1 MKNTALLAL
10 ALTVVPALAS
20 AEITVTGGATLTYG
34 KLDGAFGPNDIKE
47 KGLDGRLNLDFGN
60 GILFGVQVGKID
72 MPVSGTPVSLEGE
85 FIALDAAYK
94 FANGMRVG
102 AYADRLT
109 MGADLS
115 PIDLNLKTNGLS
127 VGYEGQGFDVEAFV
141 GQTSISPPLFGSVD
155 IDNLGVALSYTGQPG
170 LEAGAAWLRADL
182 SAGGAS
188 QNIDFKGVAASYV
201 FKDAFIVYGGIS
213 KADFFISGANFD
225 TTGLGIGYDLG
236 ATTGFGATVSLELA
250 NTDFGAGTD
259 MDAVRLGLTVPFGA
273 KGPALPMNSVAD
285 SILNPRHGAF
295 NAALTSA
302 F

>member
-1 MKNTALLAL
+1 MKKTALLAL
-10 ALTVVPALAS
+10 ALAVVPGLAA

-34 KLDGAFGPNDIKE
+34 KLDGAFGPGDMKE
-47 KGLDGRLNLDFGN
+47 KGIDGRMKLDFGN

-72 MPVSGTPVSLEGE
+72 MPVSGTPVSLQGE
-85 FIALDAAYK
+85 FIALDAAYR

-109 MGADLS
+109 MGIDLS
-115 PIDLNLKTNGLS
+115 PVDLTLKTNGLS
-127 VGYEGQGFDVEAFV
+127 LGYDGQGFDVEAFV
-141 GQTSISPPLFGSVD
+141 GKTSVSPPIGTID
-155 IDNLGVALSYTGQPG
+155 IKNKGVAVSYTGQPG

-182 SAGGAS
+182 SSGGVS

-225 TTGLGIGYDLG
+225 STGLGIGYDLG
-236 ATTGFGATVSLELA
+236 AKTGFSATVSLEVA
-250 NTDFGAGTD
+250 KTDFGFGSD

>member
-10 ALTVVPALAS
+10 ALAVVPALAS

-34 KLDGAFGPNDIKE
+34 KLDGAFGPNDVKE
-47 KGLDGRLNLDFGN
+47 KGLDGRMKLDFGN
-60 GILFGVQVGKID
+60 GLLFGVQVGKID
-72 MPVSGTPVSLEGE
+72 MPVSGTPISLEGE

-109 MGADLS
+109 MGIDLS
-115 PIDLNLKTNGLS
+115 PIDLTLKTSGLS
-127 VGYEGQGFDVEAFV
+127 VGYEGQGFDIEAFM
-141 GQTSISPPLFGSVD
+141 GNTSISPPVLPVD
-155 IDNLGVALSYTGQPG
+155 IDNLGIAMSYTGQPG
-170 LEAGAAWLRADL
+170 LEAGATWLRAEL
-182 SAGGAS
+182 SSGGVS
-188 QNIDFKGVAASYV
+188 ENIDFKGVAASYV
-201 FKDAFIVYGGIS
+201 FKDAFIVYGGMS
-213 KADFFISGANFD
+213 KADFFLGGSDLD
-225 TTGLGIGYDLG
+225 TMGLGLGYDLG
-236 ATTGFGATVSLELA
+236 ATTGFSATVSLELA
-250 NTDFGAGTD
+250 RTDFGTGTD
-259 MDAVRLGLTVPFGA
+259 LDAVRLGLTVPFGA

>member
-10 ALTVVPALAS
+10 ALAVVPGLAA

-47 KGLDGRLNLDFGN
+47 KGLDGRMKLDFGN

-72 MPVSGTPVSLEGE
+72 MPVSGTPISLEGE
-85 FIALDAAYK
+85 FIALDAAYR

-115 PIDLNLKTNGLS
+115 PIDLTLKTNGLS
-127 VGYEGQGFDVEAFV
+127 VGYEGQGFDVEAFM
-141 GQTSISPPLFGSVD
+141 GQTSISPPIGAVD
-155 IDNLGVALSYTGQPG
+155 IDNLGVAVSYTGQPG
-170 LEAGAAWLRADL
+170 LEAGATWLRADL
-182 SAGGAS
+182 SAGGTS

-201 FKDAFIVYGGIS
+201 FKDAFIVYGGMS
-213 KADFFISGANFD
+213 KADFFIAGADLD
-225 TTGLGIGYDLG
+225 TMGLGLGYDLG
-236 ATTGFGATVSLELA
+236 AATGFSATVSLEVA
-250 NTDFGAGTD
+250 NTDFGTGSD

>member
-1 MKNTALLAL
+1 M
-10 ALTVVPALAS
+10 
-20 AEITVTGGATLTYG
+20 
-34 KLDGAFGPNDIKE
+34 KE
-47 KGLDGRLNLDFGN
+47 KGLDGRMKLDFGN
-60 GILFGVQVGKID
+60 GILVGVQVGKID
-72 MPVSGTPVSLEGE
+72 MPVSGTPISLEGE
-85 FIALDAAYK
+85 FIALDAAYR

-115 PIDLNLKTNGLS
+115 PIDLTLKTNGLS
-127 VGYEGQGFDVEAFV
+127 VGYEGQGFDVEAFM
-141 GQTSISPPLFGSVD
+141 GQTSISPPAFGSVD
-155 IDNLGVALSYTGQPG
+155 IDNLGVAVSYTGQPG

-182 SAGGAS
+182 SSGGFS

-225 TTGLGIGYDLG
+225 TTGLGVGYDLG
-236 ATTGFGATVSLELA
+236 AKTGFSATVSLEVA
-250 NTDFGAGTD
+250 NTDFGTGTD

>member
-10 ALTVVPALAS
+10 ALAVVPGLAA

-34 KLDGAFGPNDIKE
+34 KLDGAFGPGDMKE
-47 KGLDGRLNLDFGN
+47 KGIDGRMKLDFGN

-72 MPVSGTPVSLEGE
+72 MPVSGTPVSLQGE
-85 FIALDAAYK
+85 FIALDAAYR

-109 MGADLS
+109 MGIDLS
-115 PIDLNLKTNGLS
+115 PVDLTLKTNGLS
-127 VGYEGQGFDVEAFV
+127 LGYEGQGFDVEAFV
-141 GQTSISPPLFGSVD
+141 GKTSVSPPIGTID
-155 IDNLGVALSYTGQPG
+155 IKNKGVAVSYTGQPG
-170 LEAGAAWLRADL
+170 LEAGATWLRAEL
-182 SAGGAS
+182 SSGGAS
-188 QNIDFKGVAASYV
+188 ENIDFKGVAASYV
-201 FKDAFIVYGGIS
+201 FKDSFIVYGGMS
-213 KADFFISGANFD
+213 KADFFLGGSDLD
-225 TTGLGIGYDLG
+225 TMGIGLGYDLG
-236 ATTGFGATVSLELA
+236 AKAGFSATVSLEVA
-250 NTDFGAGTD
+250 KTDFGTGSD

-295 NAALTSA
+295 NAAMTSA

>member
-1 MKNTALLAL
+1 MKDTALLAL
-10 ALTVVPALAS
+10 ALAVVPGLAS

-34 KLDGAFGPNDIKE
+34 ELDGAFGPGDMKE
-47 KGLDGRLNLDFGN
+47 KGLDGRMKLDFGN

-72 MPVSGTPVSLEGE
+72 MPVSGTPISLEGE
-85 FIALDAAYK
+85 FIALDAAYR

-115 PIDLNLKTNGLS
+115 PIDLTLKTNGLS
-127 VGYEGQGFDVEAFV
+127 VGYEGQGFDVEAFM
-141 GQTSISPPLFGSVD
+141 GQTSISPPILPVD
-155 IDNLGVALSYTGQPG
+155 IDNLGVAVSYTGQPG
-170 LEAGAAWLRADL
+170 LEAGATWLRADL
-182 SAGGAS
+182 SAGGTS

-201 FKDAFIVYGGIS
+201 FKDAFIVYGGMS
-213 KADFFISGANFD
+213 KADFFITGADLD
-225 TTGLGIGYDLG
+225 TMGLGLGYDLG
-236 ATTGFGATVSLELA
+236 AKTGFSATVSLEVA
-250 NTDFGAGTD
+250 KTDFGTGSD

>member
-10 ALTVVPALAS
+10 ALAVVPALAS

-34 KLDGAFGPNDIKE
+34 KLDGAFGPNDVKE
-47 KGLDGRLNLDFGN
+47 KGLDGRMKLDFGN
-60 GILFGVQVGKID
+60 GLLFGVQVGKID
-72 MPVSGTPVSLEGE
+72 MPVSGTPISLEGE

-109 MGADLS
+109 MGIDLS
-115 PIDLNLKTNGLS
+115 PIDLTLKTSGLS
-127 VGYEGQGFDVEAFV
+127 VGYEGQGFDVEAFM
-141 GQTSISPPLFGSVD
+141 GNTSISPPVLPVD
-155 IDNLGVALSYTGQPG
+155 IDNLGIAMSYTGQPG
-170 LEAGAAWLRADL
+170 LEAGATWLRAEL
-182 SAGGAS
+182 SSGGVS
-188 QNIDFKGVAASYV
+188 ENIDFKGVAASYV
-201 FKDAFIVYGGIS
+201 FKDAFIVYGGMS
-213 KADFFISGANFD
+213 KADFFLGGSDLD
-225 TTGLGIGYDLG
+225 TMGLGLGYDLG
-236 ATTGFGATVSLELA
+236 ATTGFSATVSLELA
-250 NTDFGAGTD
+250 RTDFGTGTD
-259 MDAVRLGLTVPFGA
+259 LDAVRLGLTVPFGA

>member
-1 MKNTALLAL
+1 MKNKALLTLAL
-10 ALTVVPALAS
+10 AVVPGLAS

-34 KLDGAFGPNDIKE
+34 ELDGAFGPNDIKE
-47 KGLDGRLNLDFGN
+47 KGLDGRMKLDFGN

-72 MPVSGTPVSLEGE
+72 MPVSGTPISLEGE
-85 FIALDAAYK
+85 FIALEAAYK

-115 PIDLNLKTNGLS
+115 PIALTLKTSGLS
-127 VGYEGQGFDVEAFV
+127 VGYEGQGFDVEAFM
-141 GQTSISPPLFGSVD
+141 GQTSISPAIGPID
-155 IDNLGVALSYTGQPG
+155 IDNLGVAVSYTGQPG
-170 LEAGAAWLRADL
+170 LEAGATWLRADL
-182 SAGGAS
+182 SSGGTS

-236 ATTGFGATVSLELA
+236 AKTGFSATVSLEVA
-250 NTDFGAGTD
+250 NTDFGTGTD
-259 MDAVRLGLTVPFGA
+259 LDAVRLGLTVPFGA